1 MKLIDIIEVFIAGEW
16 GEETYSKETPC
27 AVTCVRGADIIPISE
42 YDFSAIPVRYIN
54 QQAYAK
60 KCLQVGDII
69 IEKSGGSPTQS
80 TGRVSLVSQELL
92 EHAGAVICSNFCT
105 AFRVKKGWNP
115 LYVYYYLQFIYNRGA
130 FFNFEGKTSGIKN
143 LQLDAAFA
151 AIPIEDISESI
162 QNNIVAI
169 LQGLERK
176 NAINRQI
183 NQNLEAMAKQ
193 LYDYWFVQFDF
204 PNEEGKPYKYS
215 GEMVWSEKLKRDIP
229 ASWEIKTIEDIADV
243 YNGATPSTINEQNYG
258 GDIVWIT
265 PKDLSDQKQKFV
277 YQGERNISQAG
288 YNSCSTHLLP
298 PNTILMS
305 SRAPIGLLSIAKTKL
320 CTNQGFKSFVPKAE
334 NISTYLYYYL
344 NIHIRQIEQLG
355 TGTTFKEVS
364 REDVLNFPILKPSD
378 AILDLWEK
386 RVSALNNKQYEIQKE
401 NEYLTKQ
408 RDELLPLLMNGQ
420 VSVNSDLYVS
430 DIRKCQYHPLSL
442 WRRRSQ
448 RVSLRLNVPR
458 TLSLNM

>member
-1 MKLIDIIEVFIAGEW
+1 MKIKDIIDQFIAGDW
-16 GEETYSKETPC
+16 GEETCSNEMPC

-42 YDFSAIPVRYIN
+42 YNFSAIPIRYIN
-54 QQAYAK
+54 RQSYSK
-60 KCLQVGDII
+60 KCLHVGDII

-80 TGRVSLVSQELL
+80 TGRVSFVSQELL
-92 EHAGAVICSNFCT
+92 DSVGPVVCSNFCT

-115 LYVYYYLQFIYNRGA
+115 LYVYYYFQFIYNLGL
-130 FFNFEGKTSGIKN
+130 FFNFEGKTSGLKN

-151 AIPIEDISESI
+151 AIPIDDVSEST
-162 QNNIVAI
+162 QNKIVAV
-169 LQGLERK
+169 LQGLEK
-176 NAINRQI
+176 KITINRRI

-204 PNEEGKPYKYS
+204 PNEEGKPYKS
-215 GEMVWSEKLKRDIP
+215 SGGEMVWNKKLKRDIP
-229 ASWEIKTIEDIADV
+229 ALWKTKVIEDIADV
-243 YNGATPSTINEQNYG
+243 YNGATPSTVNEQNYG

-277 YQGERNISQAG
+277 YQGERDISQAG

-305 SRAPIGLLSIAKTKL
+305 SRAPIGLLSIAKTEL
-320 CTNQGFKSFVPKAE
+320 CTNQGFKSFVPQAE

-344 NIHIRQIEQLG
+344 NIHIKQIEQLG

-364 REDVLNFPILKPSD
+364 REDVLKFPILKPSD
-378 AILDLWEK
+378 TILDLWEE
-386 RVSALNNKQYEIQKE
+386 RVSALNNKQFEIQKE

-408 RDELLPLLMNGQ
+408 RDGLLPLLMNGQ
-420 VSVNSDLYVS
+420 VSVNSDLS
-430 DIRKCQYHPLSL
+430 HD
-442 WRRRSQ
+442 
-448 RVSLRLNVPR
+448 
-458 TLSLNM
+458 

>member
-1 MKLIDIIEVFIAGEW
+1 MRKYKLGDIATVEISGVDKKIKDGEKEIRLCNFVDVYYNWAITTAQHDSFMLATARPNEISKFKLKKGQVALTKDSETRDDIGIPTYIADDFDDAILG
-16 GEETYSKETPC
+16 YHCALVTPNK
-27 AVTCVRGADIIPISE
+27 DIL
-42 YDFSAIPVRYIN
+42 DGRYLN
-54 QQAYAK
+54 ALLHTDYAK
-60 KCLQVGDII
+60 KYFACNASGSGQRYALSVEALNSFPVPII
-69 IEKSGGSPTQS
+69 PLHEQKQIGEIFSALDKKIELNK
-80 TGRVSLVSQELL
+80 R
-92 EHAGAVICSNFCT
+92 
-105 AFRVKKGWNP
+105 
-115 LYVYYYLQFIYNRGA
+115 
-130 FFNFEGKTSGIKN
+130 
-143 LQLDAAFA
+143 
-151 AIPIEDISESI
+151 
-162 QNNIVAI
+162 
-169 LQGLERK
+169 
-176 NAINRQI
+176 I

-204 PNEEGKPYKYS
+204 PDENGRPYKS
-215 GEMVWSEKLKRDIP
+215 SGGEMVWNEKLKRKIP
-229 ASWEIKTIEDIADV
+229 ASWENKNIEDIADV

-305 SRAPIGLLSIAKTKL
+305 SRAPIGLLSIAKTEL

-344 NIHIRQIEQLG
+344 NIHIKQIEQLG

-364 REDVLNFPILKPSD
+364 REDVLKFPILKPSD

-386 RVSALNNKQYEIQKE
+386 QVSALNNKQFVIQKE
-401 NEYLTKQ
+401 NEFLTKQ

-420 VSVNSDLYVS
+420 VSVNSDLS
-430 DIRKCQYHPLSL
+430 HD
-442 WRRRSQ
+442 
-448 RVSLRLNVPR
+448 
-458 TLSLNM
+458 